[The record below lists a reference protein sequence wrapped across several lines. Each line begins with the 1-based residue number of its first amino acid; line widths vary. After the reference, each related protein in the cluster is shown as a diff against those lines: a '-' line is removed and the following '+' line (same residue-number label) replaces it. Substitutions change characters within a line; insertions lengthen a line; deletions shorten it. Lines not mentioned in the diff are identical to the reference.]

1 MGERKKAS
9 HSLTSTSSP
18 VSRIPTA
25 LVSKNRPDTVGQP
38 QSTENCAAYLP
49 SLQVQ
54 EHGESDTVTTAV
66 WR

>member
-1 MGERKKAS
+1 MGERKEAS
-9 HSLTSTSSP
+9 HSPTSTSST
-18 VSRIPTA
+18 VSRTPTA

-38 QSTENCAAYLP
+38 QSTENCASHLP

-54 EHGESDTVTTAV
+54 EHRESDTVTTAA